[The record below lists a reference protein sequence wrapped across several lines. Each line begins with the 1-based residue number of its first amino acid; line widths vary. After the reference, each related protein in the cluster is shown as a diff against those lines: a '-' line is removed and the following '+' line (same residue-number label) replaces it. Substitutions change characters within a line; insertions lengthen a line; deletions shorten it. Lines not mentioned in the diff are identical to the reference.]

1 MSPRETYVIVDA
13 ALYAKGRRVED
24 DGDLADMVAR
34 GRDDP
39 DAFVWIGL
47 FEPTD
52 EEFEEISTVFRLHP
66 LAVEDAVHAH
76 QRPKLEHYDDSIF
89 VVMKT
94 VGFEQE
100 EDNDVDIGE
109 IMVFLGDG
117 FVVTVRHGSFTGLAD
132 LRSRLEDDPEV
143 LQQGVGAV
151 LHGVAD
157 RVVDAYELLLDDL
170 DRDVEAIE
178 REVFTPGH
186 HDLAGRLYRAK
197 RDVQTI
203 RRAVAPFGD
212 VTRQLA
218 ADPPP
223 PPVAAS
229 LRPYMRDVHDHLV
242 RTQERLTLLTEL
254 LADALSTNVAQ
265 IGLRQNEDMRKISA
279 WVGIVAVPTMVAGIY
294 GMNFEHMPELD
305 WRYGYYVV
313 VGVMVLISVVL
324 YRLFKRSGWL

>member
-1 MSPRETYVIVDA
+1 MIVDA
-13 ALYAKGRRVED
+13 ALYVGGRRVD
-24 DGDLADMVAR
+24 DGDDLAAMVER
-34 GRDDP
+34 GRDEP

-47 FEPTD
+47 FAPTD
-52 EEFEEISTVFRLHP
+52 DEFEEIARVFRLHP

-94 VGFEQE
+94 VGFE
-100 EDNDVDIGE
+100 EDSDPDVDIGE

-117 FVVTVRHGSFTGLAD
+117 FVVTVRHGSFSGLTD
-132 LRSRLEDDPEV
+132 LRTRLEGDPEV

-170 DRDVEAIE
+170 DRDVEVIE

-186 HDLAGRLYRAK
+186 HDLAARLYRAK
-197 RDVQTI
+197 RDVQAI
-203 RRAVAPFGD
+203 RRAVAPFGE

-223 PPVAAS
+223 PHVARS
-229 LRPYMRDVHDHLV
+229 LQPYMRDVHDHLV
-242 RTQERLTLLTEL
+242 RTQERLTMLAEL

-279 WVGIVAVPTMVAGIY
+279 WVGIVAVPTMIAGVY

-313 VGVMVLISVVL
+313 LGVMALISFAL

>member
-1 MSPRETYVIVDA
+1 MIVDA
-13 ALYAKGRRVED
+13 ALYADGRRID
-24 DGDLADMVAR
+24 DGDDLAAMVDR
-34 GRDDP
+34 GRDDA

-52 EEFEEISTVFRLHP
+52 DEFDEISRVFRLHP

-94 VGFEQE
+94 VGFE
-100 EDNDVDIGE
+100 DDGDDGVDIGE

-117 FVVTVRHGSFTGLAD
+117 FVVTVRHGSFSGLAD
-132 LRSRLEDDPEV
+132 LRTRLEADPDV
-143 LQQGVGAV
+143 LRQGAGAV

-157 RVVDAYELLLDDL
+157 RVVDAYELILDDL

-178 REVFTPGH
+178 AEVFTPGH
-186 HDLAGRLYRAK
+186 HDLAARLYRAK

-218 ADPPP
+218 SDPPP
-223 PPVAAS
+223 PHVDPS
-229 LRPYMRDVHDHLV
+229 LQPYLRDVHDHLV
-242 RTQERLTLLTEL
+242 RTQERLSLLTEL

-265 IGLRQNEDMRKISA
+265 IGLRQNEDMRRISA
-279 WVGIVAVPTMVAGIY
+279 WVGIVAVPTMIAGIY
-294 GMNFEHMPELD
+294 GMNFDHMPELD
-305 WRYGYYVV
+305 WRYGYHVV
-313 VGVMVLISVVL
+313 VGVMLLISVGL

>member
-1 MSPRETYVIVDA
+1 MIVDA
-13 ALYAKGRRVED
+13 ALYEHGRRAGDDLDLPAMVE
-24 DGDLADMVAR
+24 R

-39 DAFVWIGL
+39 HAFVWIGL
-47 FEPTD
+47 FEPSDSEFD
-52 EEFEEISTVFRLHP
+52 EIATVFRLHP

-76 QRPKLEHYDDSIF
+76 QRPKLEHYDDSMF

-94 VGFEQE
+94 VGFEQDG
-100 EDNDVDIGE
+100 DNEVDIGE

-132 LRSRLEDDPEV
+132 LRHRLEADPE
-143 LQQGVGAV
+143 LLRHGVGAV

-157 RVVDAYELLLDDL
+157 RVVDAYEVLLDDL
-170 DRDVEAIE
+170 DRDVEQIE

-186 HDLAGRLYRAK
+186 HNLAARLYRAK

-218 ADPPP
+218 GEPPP
-223 PPVAAS
+223 PHVPPS
-229 LRPYMRDVHDHLV
+229 LHPYLRDVHDHLI
-242 RTQERLTLLTEL
+242 RAHERLSLLTEL

-265 IGLRQNEDMRKISA
+265 IGLRQNEDMRRISA
-279 WVGIVAVPTMVAGIY
+279 WVGIVAVPTMIAGIY
-294 GMNFEHMPELD
+294 GMNFAYMPELD
-305 WRYGYYVV
+305 WRYGYFVV
-313 VGVMVLISVVL
+313 LAAMATIALTL

>member
-1 MSPRETYVIVDA
+1 MIVDA
-13 ALYAKGRRVED
+13 ALYLDGCRTED
-24 DGDLADMVAR
+24 DADLATMVDR

-52 EEFEEISTVFRLHP
+52 DEFDEISTVFDLHP

-94 VGFEQE
+94 VGFE
-100 EDNDVDIGE
+100 EDAANDLDIGE
-109 IMVFLGDG
+109 IMVFLGAG
-117 FVVTVRHGSFTGLAD
+117 FVVTVRHGSFAGLAD
-132 LRSRLEDDPEV
+132 LRSRLEADPE
-143 LQQGVGAV
+143 LLRHGGGAV

-157 RVVDAYELLLDDL
+157 RVVDAYELLLDDI
-170 DRDVEAIE
+170 DRDVEEIE
-178 REVFTPGH
+178 HEVFRPGH
-186 HDLAGRLYRAK
+186 HDLAARLYRAK

-218 ADPPP
+218 ADPSPTH
-223 PPVAAS
+223 VADS
-229 LRPYMRDVHDHLV
+229 LQPYLRDVHDHLV
-242 RTQERLTLLTEL
+242 RTQDRLSLLTEL

-265 IGLRQNEDMRKISA
+265 IGLRQNEDMRRISA
-279 WVGIVAVPTMVAGIY
+279 WVGIVAVPTMIAGIY

-305 WRYGYYVV
+305 WRYGY
-313 VGVMVLISVVL
+313 GAALAVMALVSVVL

>member
-1 MSPRETYVIVDA
+1 MIVDA
-13 ALYAKGRRVED
+13 ALYEGGRRVEAQL
-24 DGDLADMVAR
+24 DLPAMVER
-34 GRDDP
+34 GRGDP

-47 FEPTD
+47 YEPTD
-52 EEFEEISTVFRLHP
+52 AEFDQITTVFDLHP

-94 VGFEQE
+94 IGFEQDG
-100 EDNDVDIGE
+100 DNELDIGE

-132 LRSRLEDDPEV
+132 LRHRLEATPDV
-143 LQQGVGAV
+143 LGLGAGAV

-157 RVVDAYELLLDDL
+157 RVVDGYEAMLDEL
-170 DRDVEAIE
+170 DKDVTEIE
-178 REVFTPGH
+178 REVFSPGH
-186 HDLAGRLYRAK
+186 HELAARLYRAK
-197 RDVQTI
+197 RNVQSM

-218 ADPPP
+218 GDPPP
-223 PPVAAS
+223 PHVDTTLA
-229 LRPYMRDVHDHLV
+229 PYMRDVHDHLV
-242 RTQERLTLLTEL
+242 RTQDRLSLLMEL

-265 IGLRQNEDMRKISA
+265 IGLRQNEDMRRISA
-279 WVGIVAVPTMVAGIY
+279 WVAIVAVPTMIAGIY
-294 GMNFEHMPELD
+294 GMNFDHMPELE

-313 VGVMVLISVVL
+313 LGVIAVISLGL
-324 YRLFKRSGWL
+324 YRLFRRSGWL